1 MKYFKV
7 KPEFDQRKRKDGSIL
22 VENELYTER
31 EMNRYE
37 IPVEYTEPI
46 ELNRNET
53 YWFFGARFY

>member
-1 MKYFKV
+1 MKYFKI

-37 IPVEYTEPI
+37 IPTEYTEPI
-46 ELNRNET
+46 ELDRKET
-53 YWFFGARFY
+53 YWLFGARFY